1 MAPSSHYRKEVYSQ
15 LSNRGMTLVSQ
26 PHLLQN
32 HYPKGRN
39 TLQMSSHCFPSW
51 RMSEDLKE
59 RGSLR
64 MKGKSCLKTWS
75 HTEMYMT
82 LDSIWPA
89 AYIHASFSNGDT
101 LWECLARHLGCCVN
115 TTDTKRMAIVSLF
128 NLIFWDPDINL
139 VQQELKCYIGQVRD
153 KTGQVGQDTSKGS
166 CVSK

>member
-1 MAPSSHYRKEVYSQ
+1 MAPSSLKSTLSSLIGAWLQFHNLTYCKIITQRLGTPYRWVHIAF
-15 LSNRGMTLVSQ
+15 
-26 PHLLQN
+26 HLEEWV
-32 HYPKGRN
+32 KI
-39 TLQMSSHCFPSW
+39 W
-51 RMSEDLKE
+51 K

-82 LDSIWPA
+82 WDSIWQPV
-89 AYIHASFSNGDT
+89 YIHASFRNGDT

-115 TTDTKRMAIVSLF
+115 TTDTKRMATVSLF
-128 NLIFWDPDINL
+128 NLISWDPDINL
-139 VQQELKCYIGQVRD
+139 VQQELKCHIGQVRD